1 MIERVSHTT
10 IYVLDQEKAL
20 EFYTQKLGF
29 EVRVDFKMDNGF
41 RWVTVGP
48 KTQPELEIILF
59 EVKAGGR
66 YDEETAN
73 HLKAILEK
81 GVLGGAVLST
91 SDCRATYEELVSK
104 GVEFISPPTETF
116 YGIEALFKDGCGNVF
131 SMTQQ
136 K

>member
-1 MIERVSHTT
+1 MIERISHTT
-10 IYVLDQEKAL
+10 VYVLDQEKAL
-20 EFYTQKLGF
+20 QFYTQKLGF

-66 YDEETAN
+66 YDEESAN

-104 GVEFISPPTETF
+104 GVEFVSPPTETF
-116 YGIEALFKDGCGNVF
+116 YGIEAILSDGCGNLF
-131 SMTQQ
+131 SMTQR